1 MASAA
6 ERFGNGTALV
16 TGGGAGIGEGFVR
29 HLAALGA
36 RVVVADVD
44 RSRAEA
50 VADDLCGA
58 GGHAVPYEV
67 DVTDDE
73 AVERMA
79 AHVFAEFGSLEL
91 LINNAGIETAGRLWD
106 VPVARWRQV
115 MSVNVDGVYHCV
127 RSFVPRMLA
136 AGRPAVVANLSSVG
150 GVRTVPFQA
159 PYIVSKHA
167 VLAMTECLHQELR
180 VAEAPVQVCAV
191 LPHSVRSRI
200 FVDAQQAAPAGDP
213 DSDRL
218 FTWMQEAN
226 VASGLDPVAA
236 ARHMLDQIAAG
247 HFWVFSDDARGA
259 DALRARADHLTRRT
273 EPQDPREMFDVLT
286 ADRTT

>member
-50 VADDLCGA
+50 VADDVRA
-58 GGHAVPYEV
+58 GGGRAVPYEV
-67 DVTDDE
+67 DVTDDA
-73 AVERMA
+73 AVDRMA
-79 AHVFAEFGSLEL
+79 EHVFAEFGALDL

-106 VPVARWRQV
+106 VPAARWRQV

-127 RSFVPRMLA
+127 RSFVPRMID

-150 GVRTVPFQA
+150 GVRTVPFQT

-180 VAEAPVQVCAV
+180 LVDAPVEVCAV

-200 FVDAQQAAPAGDP
+200 FLDAQEAAPAGDP

-218 FTWMQEAN
+218 FDWMQRAN
-226 VASGLDPVAA
+226 VASGLDPVEA
-236 ARHMLDQIAAG
+236 ARHMTDQIAAG
-247 HFWVFSDDARGA
+247 RFWVFSDDERGA
-259 DALRARADHLTRRT
+259 DALRARADHLNRQT
-273 EPQDPREMFDVLT
+273 EPPDPRDMFEVLAT
-286 ADRTT
+286 DRSA